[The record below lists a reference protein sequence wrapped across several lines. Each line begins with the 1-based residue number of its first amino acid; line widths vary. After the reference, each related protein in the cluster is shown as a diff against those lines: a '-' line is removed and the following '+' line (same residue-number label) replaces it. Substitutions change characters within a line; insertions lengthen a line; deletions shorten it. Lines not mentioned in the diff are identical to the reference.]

1 MKYRIYNNKN
11 NLIIMHDN
19 KMNKH
24 GKLRISRIYELDSW
38 IKKMI
43 KDEIEF
49 AQIEHMI
56 NYNNTFIFEE
66 REYLS
71 LRFKDYTPVVPEI

>member
-1 MKYRIYNNKN
+1 
-11 NLIIMHDN
+11 MHDN

-24 GKLRISRIYELDSW
+24 GKLRISRIYELNDW
-38 IKKMI
+38 LRKKFNEGIGYDKIKH
-43 KDEIEF
+43 E
-49 AQIEHMI
+49 I

-71 LRFKDYTPVVPEI
+71 LRFKDYDV